1 MSRHSRNH
9 SHGSM
14 GNFNNVDFQKMAS
27 MMNNMGNMQN
37 GTPQNS
43 GNNDYMNINNLASML
58 GLGAQPNTSSGMNE
72 MGGNPLAGMMNAMGG
87 GQGGNPLAGMMN
99 AMGGQGGNPLAGMMN
114 AMGGAGGN
122 PLAGMMG
129 GQMNPLM
136 AMMSMFMK
144 GPQRQTMQRPFGRN
158 NSTNS
163 NMNNNRTNIRN
174 NSVNVNKNINKE
186 TPINND
192 TVKETV
198 EESRAEELK
207 KKPFAEGTNIEMLKS
222 LRDVVDSSKVE
233 FIDKLIKMYEDGE
246 IKDTI
251 N

>member
-58 GLGAQPNTSSGMNE
+58 GLGAQSNTSSGMNE
-72 MGGNPLAGMMNAMGG
+72 M
-87 GQGGNPLAGMMN
+87 
-99 AMGGQGGNPLAGMMN
+99 GGNPLAGMMN

-198 EESRAEELK
+198 EQSRAEELK

>member
-9 SHGSM
+9 SHGIM

-37 GTPQNS
+37 GNPQNS

-58 GLGAQPNTSSGMNE
+58 GLGAQPNTSPGMNE
-72 MGGNPLAGMMNAMGG
+72 M
-87 GQGGNPLAGMMN
+87 
-99 AMGGQGGNPLAGMMN
+99 GGNPLAGMMN

-174 NSVNVNKNINKE
+174 DSINVNKNINKE

-192 TVKETV
+192 TEVNDTVKETV
-198 EESRAEELK
+198 EQPRAEEMK
-207 KKPFAEGTNIEMLKS
+207 KKPFAEGTNIEMLRS

>member
-1 MSRHSRNH
+1 MS
-9 SHGSM
+9 
-14 GNFNNVDFQKMAS
+14 
-27 MMNNMGNMQN
+27 
-37 GTPQNS
+37 
-43 GNNDYMNINNLASML
+43 
-58 GLGAQPNTSSGMNE
+58 
-72 MGGNPLAGMMNAMGG
+72 

-174 NSVNVNKNINKE
+174 DSINVNKNINKE

-192 TVKETV
+192 TEVNDTVKETV
-198 EESRAEELK
+198 EQSRAEELK